1 MYMEA
6 LVDISQLL
14 VSGQKFFIYFSLGT
28 CFFSFATKFTSCTLE
43 RLNKATKYLIT
54 VAFYVPTAVT
64 LLTTHHLRVSYYIS
78 INIACESQLIKNL
91 YTA

>member
-14 VSGQKFFIYFSLGT
+14 VCGQKFLRHKL
-28 CFFSFATKFTSCTLE
+28 FSFASKFTFCTLE
-43 RLNKATKYLIT
+43 RLNKATKYLIII
-54 VAFYVPTAVT
+54 ALYVPIAVT
-64 LLTTHHLRVSYYIS
+64 LLTTHHLQVSYYIS
-78 INIACESQLIKNL
+78 INISLELQLIQKL